1 MTKRKIIYVR
11 HPRPIG
17 HENLCY
23 GQTDLDILHSD
34 ELALAQAILSLPL
47 ENFQIFSS
55 PLRRCQKVAKSL
67 NRQFS
72 VDPLLKEINFGVYEG
87 VVWDNVPKKQ
97 LDLWN
102 TDIENFHFPQGE
114 SYLDLKKRVEKFLFK
129 TKTLQNTLII
139 GHAGVIRAFLDILEN
154 IPIQES
160 LKRKIP
166 YGHIGEIIF

>member
-1 MTKRKIIYVR
+1 MTKRKITYVR

-17 HENLCY
+17 HKNLCY

-67 NRQFS
+67 NKPFS

-87 VVWDNVPKKQ
+87 VAWDNVPKKQ

-102 TDIENFHFPQGE
+102 ADIENFHFPQGE
-114 SYLDLKKRVEKFLFK
+114 SYLDLKKRVGKFLFN

-139 GHAGVIRAFLDILEN
+139 GHAGVIRAILDIFQKT
-154 IPIQES
+154 PIQEL
-160 LKRKIP
+160 LKREIP